1 MIAAAWC
8 GSEGRARDSSDSRC
22 CCWSKR
28 MIRAGPGEVMG
39 CDWSVITQVW
49 AWVNVVMDIKASGS
63 TTLSGMRM
71 RAWRVGMVLYLR
83 WAQVHGT
90 RNSGYVQ

>member
-1 MIAAAWC
+1 MLAAAWC

-39 CDWSVITQVW
+39 CAWSVMTQVW
-49 AWVNVVMDIKASGS
+49 AWVNVVMDRKASGS
-63 TTLSGMRM
+63 TTLSGMRV
-71 RAWRVGMVLYLR
+71 RACWVGMVLYLR
-83 WAQVHGT
+83 WARVHGT
-90 RNSGYVQ
+90 